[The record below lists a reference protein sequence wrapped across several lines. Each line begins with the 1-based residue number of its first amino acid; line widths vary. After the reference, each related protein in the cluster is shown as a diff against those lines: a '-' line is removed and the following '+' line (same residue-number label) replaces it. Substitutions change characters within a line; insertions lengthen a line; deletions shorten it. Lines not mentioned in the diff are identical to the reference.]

1 MPQLS
6 THLIIDAP
14 ASQVWEVIGPAFAR
28 IGDWATS
35 IPASA
40 AIPGAPGSADAATPA
55 VVSAPVAGRTCA
67 TGASL
72 VPQITE
78 TLIAYDEDS
87 RTLTYQAGGLPAFI
101 TTARSTWTVTPAA
114 EDSCRVTVTAHFRTR
129 GILGLLGGWAI
140 LTQARLTA
148 RHLEADLRHYIKHGI
163 PSPRKQRQLS
173 RSMPR

>member
-6 THLIIDAP
+6 THLTIDAP
-14 ASQVWEVIGPAFAR
+14 ASQVWEVIGPGFAR

-35 IPASA
+35 IPAST
-40 AIPGAPGSADAATPA
+40 AIPGAPGPAAAATPA
-55 VVSAPVAGRTCA
+55 VVSAPVAGRTCE

-72 VPQITE
+72 VPQVTE

-87 RTLTYQAGGLPAFI
+87 RTLTYQAGGLPPFT
-101 TTARSTWTVTPAA
+101 TTAHSTRTVAPAG
-114 EDSCRVTVTAHFRTR
+114 EGSRRVTVTAHFWTR
-129 GILGLLGGWAI
+129 GVLGLLGGWAI

-148 RHLEADLRHYIKHGI
+148 RHLEGDLHHYVLHGI